1 MTPKSALLLLTFCLA
16 GAGSTGLHSLRITA
30 ETPAVTVV
38 PQPRDRHFFNLP
50 SLDYAF
56 QVEARCGK
64 DWRPES
70 LTLSVADSRT
80 SLGSAQLHE
89 SSARQ
94 VKLHV
99 PAKQIAPVVLRDF
112 CVIDGTA
119 EGSSVEAK
127 PGALPLVRTPRQM
140 TVSAALSAQASLR
153 CSSNDEQKTI
163 YVSQPLDVMLAC
175 EVPAPSDGR

>member
-1 MTPKSALLLLTFCLA
+1 MTPKSALLVLTFCLA
-16 GAGSTGLHSLRITA
+16 GAGSAELHSLRVTA
-30 ETPAVTVV
+30 ATPAVTVV
-38 PQPRDRHFFNLP
+38 AQPGDRHFFNLP

-56 QVEARCGK
+56 QLEARCGK
-64 DWRPES
+64 DWTPES

-89 SSARQ
+89 SSAQQ

-99 PAKQIAPVVLRDF
+99 PARQIAPIVLRDF

-119 EGSSVEAK
+119 EGSGVEAK
-127 PGALPLVRTPRQM
+127 TGAHSLVRAPRQL

-153 CSSNDEQKTI
+153 CSSDDEKKTI
-163 YVSQPLDVMLAC
+163 YVSQPLDVTLDC
-175 EVPAPSDGR
+175 ELRRTGVL